1 MQYLH
6 ENLAALSLLP
16 RLAPSD
22 VAAVRSLAEA
32 AEKGNSLGDRYA
44 EAGMKA
50 VLVDTPPLKV

>member
-1 MQYLH
+1 MH